1 MPPYGLYPIPRHH
14 LHGSTPRTRPV
25 FNSQKFEDGDTEVPV
40 PVPVPTTDTGFPQ
53 PQVGEGQTGDRVSEV
68 KGKKK
73 KKKNNRGKCRHS
85 HLPGESE
92 STVPQVAV
100 STPQATATPA
110 ISTPQA
116 IATPAVLNLQ
126 EKNNNKEKELN
137 ENGTGAETSVAKKR
151 KRAATNKTETPS
163 KTLQDPTPG
172 SFVVGG
178 DMLQNLQS
186 SMGNLGSSFGHV
198 STPTPVQS
206 VEKRSK
212 KRRKSGTNVEE
223 QPTPNAAKEDVQPM
237 STKRAKK
244 KARKNSNV
252 GASTLHTP
260 TKATASVPVT
270 PVKETPVPLPSNVS
284 MKSKKEY
291 APTHLSPSMS
301 VDEQEPAFSSPA
313 PQALR
318 KVDIKS
324 KSQTPLTTSNL
335 MRYTQPLNDTPD
347 AKPRSLFVASAATSV
362 ASSVSSMD
370 VRGEL
375 TRANKPYSRSGAEFD
390 PFVSPITK
398 KSIRREFHKES
409 DVTVFEK
416 KYRKSQ
422 KTVNFSDETEYLDKH
437 IEWQAENKAKGLL
450 PCLGQATGCN
460 SKREQ
465 VLRLSKEDPSNL
477 LKVLVTTDSEHN
489 ALDEAKSR
497 CTAAEYF
504 LMMAVAA
511 RVPVPIGRMEGVW
524 TLYCP
529 NYSQIHVDKYGF
541 GQRTLSIFSMPSPHD
556 AEAYTARLSI
566 PPRSMLYSVLSFAVP
581 PHASFR
587 TITVKTSAEGY
598 KMQLVFLGNGYL
610 QLRVDLNL
618 LLRGKPTETAE
629 GKPMYMEFIGVHEQA
644 VQWKQKE
651 DELEIEGRKLF
662 AKYDGV

>member
-25 FNSQKFEDGDTEVPV
+25 FNSQKFEDGDAEVPV
-40 PVPVPTTDTGFPQ
+40 PVPVSMTDTGFLQ
-53 PQVGEGQTGDRVSEV
+53 PQVGEGQTGDRVPGV
-68 KGKKK
+68 KGKK
-73 KKKNNRGKCRHS
+73 KKKNNRGKRRHS

-92 STVPQVAV
+92 SAVPQAAV
-100 STPQATATPA
+100 STSQATATPA
-110 ISTPQA
+110 VS
-116 IATPAVLNLQ
+116 NS
-126 EKNNNKEKELN
+126 EGKKNNKGKELN
-137 ENGTGAETSVAKKR
+137 ENGTGVETPVAKKR
-151 KRAATNKTETPS
+151 KRPAANKTETPS
-163 KTLQDPTPG
+163 KTLEDPALG

-198 STPTPVQS
+198 STPTPMQS
-206 VEKRSK
+206 VEKRLK
-212 KRRKSGTNVEE
+212 KRRKSETNVVE
-223 QPTPNAAKEDVQPM
+223 QPTPNTAKEDAQPM

-260 TKATASVPVT
+260 TKATTAVPIT

-284 MKSKKEY
+284 TKSKKEHVS
-291 APTHLSPSMS
+291 THLSPSMS
-301 VDEQEPAFSSPA
+301 VDEQEPALPSPA

-347 AKPRSLFVASAATSV
+347 VKPRSLFLASTATSV

-370 VRGEL
+370 VRGDL

-398 KSIRREFHKES
+398 KSIRREFHEES
-409 DVTVFEK
+409 DVAVFEK
-416 KYRKSQ
+416 KYCKAQ

-504 LMMAVAA
+504 LMMAIAA
-511 RVPVPIGRMEGVW
+511 RVPVPIGRIEGVW

-629 GKPMYMEFIGVHEQA
+629 GKPMYMEFIGVHEHA
-644 VQWKQKE
+644 VQWRQKE
-651 DELEIEGRKLF
+651 DELEVEGRKLF

>member
-270 PVKETPVPLPSNVS
+270 PVKERVC
-284 MKSKKEY
+284 
-291 APTHLSPSMS
+291 
-301 VDEQEPAFSSPA
+301 
-313 PQALR
+313 
-318 KVDIKS
+318 
-324 KSQTPLTTSNL
+324 
-335 MRYTQPLNDTPD
+335 PD
-347 AKPRSLFVASAATSV
+347 
-362 ASSVSSMD
+362 
-370 VRGEL
+370 
-375 TRANKPYSRSGAEFD
+375 
-390 PFVSPITK
+390 SPI
-398 KSIRREFHKES
+398 SI
-409 DVTVFEK
+409 DV
-416 KYRKSQ
+416 S
-422 KTVNFSDETEYLDKH
+422 
-437 IEWQAENKAKGLL
+437 G
-450 PCLGQATGCN
+450 
-460 SKREQ
+460 
-465 VLRLSKEDPSNL
+465 
-477 LKVLVTTDSEHN
+477 
-489 ALDEAKSR
+489 
-497 CTAAEYF
+497 
-504 LMMAVAA
+504 
-511 RVPVPIGRMEGVW
+511 
-524 TLYCP
+524 
-529 NYSQIHVDKYGF
+529 
-541 GQRTLSIFSMPSPHD
+541 
-556 AEAYTARLSI
+556 
-566 PPRSMLYSVLSFAVP
+566 
-581 PHASFR
+581 
-587 TITVKTSAEGY
+587 
-598 KMQLVFLGNGYL
+598 
-610 QLRVDLNL
+610 
-618 LLRGKPTETAE
+618 
-629 GKPMYMEFIGVHEQA
+629 
-644 VQWKQKE
+644 
-651 DELEIEGRKLF
+651 
-662 AKYDGV
+662 

>member
-25 FNSQKFEDGDTEVPV
+25 FNSQKFEDGDADV
-40 PVPVPTTDTGFPQ
+40 PVPVPTTDTGISQ
-53 PQVGEGQTGDRVSEV
+53 PQVGEGQMDDRVPGV
-68 KGKKK
+68 KGKKKKKK
-73 KKKNNRGKCRHS
+73 KKKNNRGKRRHS

-92 STVPQVAV
+92 STVLQAAV
-100 STPQATATPA
+100 STPQVTATPA
-110 ISTPQA
+110 VS
-116 IATPAVLNLQ
+116 NS
-126 EKNNNKEKELN
+126 EGKKDNKGKELD
-137 ENGTGAETSVAKKR
+137 ENGTGVETSVAKKR
-151 KRAATNKTETPS
+151 KRAAANKTKTPS
-163 KTLQDPTPG
+163 KTLQDPALG
-172 SFVVGG
+172 GFVVGG

-186 SMGNLGSSFGHV
+186 SMGNLGSSFGHT
-198 STPTPVQS
+198 STPTPMQS
-206 VEKRSK
+206 VEKQSK
-212 KRRKSGTNVEE
+212 NRRKSGTNAKQ
-223 QPTPNAAKEDVQPM
+223 QPTPNTAKEDAQ
-237 STKRAKK
+237 STSMKRAKK

-252 GASTLHTP
+252 DASTLHTP
-260 TKATASVPVT
+260 TKATAALPVT

-284 MKSKKEY
+284 TKSKKEH
-291 APTHLSPSMS
+291 APAHLSPSMS

-324 KSQTPLTTSNL
+324 KFQTPLTTSNL

-370 VRGEL
+370 VRGDL

-398 KSIRREFHKES
+398 KSIRREFHEES
-409 DVTVFEK
+409 DVAVFEK
-416 KYRKSQ
+416 KYSKAQ

-437 IEWQAENKAKGLL
+437 IEWQAENKSKGLL

-511 RVPVPIGRMEGVW
+511 RVPVPIGRIEGVW

-541 GQRTLSIFSMPSPHD
+541 GQRTLSIFSMPSPQD
-556 AEAYTARLSI
+556 TEAYTARLSI

-644 VQWKQKE
+644 VQWRQKE
-651 DELEIEGRKLF
+651 DELEVEGRKLF
-662 AKYDGV
+662 AKYDGA